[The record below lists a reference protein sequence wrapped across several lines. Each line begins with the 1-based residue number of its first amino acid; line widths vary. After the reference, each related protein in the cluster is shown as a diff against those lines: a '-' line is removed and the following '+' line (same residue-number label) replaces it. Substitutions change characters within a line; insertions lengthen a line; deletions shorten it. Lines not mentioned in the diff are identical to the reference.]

1 MVHIDN
7 RSNLDLDFG
16 IIKSIASSLSDR
28 DIELIITN
36 NSEISKLNTAH
47 RGKKSATD
55 VLSFP
60 IDEVVPNM
68 PLGSI
73 VISADYIQN
82 GAKEFGHTI
91 DDELALLFVHGL
103 LHLLGYDHEKDNGEM
118 RQEEAKIIKK
128 FSLPQSLIV
137 RVEENN

>member
-7 RSNLDLDFG
+7 RSNLNLDFE

-28 DIELIITN
+28 DIEVIITN
-36 NSEISKLNTAH
+36 NSEISKLNTTH

-91 DDELALLFVHGL
+91 NDELALLFVHGL
-103 LHLLGYDHEKDNGEM
+103 LHLLGYNHEKDNGEM